1 MQSLHCYVKQLG
13 KHSSS
18 KDYERLDSLDT
29 IEERREKYNG
39 MLERREEEME
49 ELSSA
54 AKLKQVKNKT
64 MKERRNEAGL
74 RYK

>member
-1 MQSLHCYVKQLG
+1 MQSLHCYVKQPG

-64 MKERRNEAGL
+64 MKERRNEVGL